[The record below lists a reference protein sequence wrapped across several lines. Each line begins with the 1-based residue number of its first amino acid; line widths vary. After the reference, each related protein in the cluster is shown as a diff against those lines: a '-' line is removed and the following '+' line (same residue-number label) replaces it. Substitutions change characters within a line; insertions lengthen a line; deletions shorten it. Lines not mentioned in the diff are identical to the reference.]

1 MNMNMI
7 MQQAKKMQKDM
18 ENAKEEVSKM
28 LFTSKQPLVEVTV
41 NGDKVITN
49 IKINEDIS
57 IDDIEILQDMIM
69 LAVNDAIS
77 QANKTM
83 EDKLGSFASGIP
95 GIF

>member
-28 LFTSKQPLVEVTV
+28 LFTSKQSLVEVTV

-69 LAVNDAIS
+69 LTVNDAIS
-77 QANKTM
+77 QANKAM